1 MIDLDNISFDH
12 CIKCT
17 VCTVYCPVARVTHL
31 FSGPKH
37 LGPDTERLRK
47 KNPDLLDEALQ
58 FCTNC
63 KRCEIACPSD
73 VKIADFI
80 QNARFRYVGKKLRI
94 RDYVLSRTDLV
105 GRASTFVSSLVN
117 ALTRT
122 RLLKAFLDKVF
133 KIPLQRTF
141 PSYAQGTFRRWYR
154 KSAGGQQAFAEKVVY
169 FHGCYVN
176 YNDHDLGRAV
186 LAVLNAMNFGV
197 VITNE
202 KCCGVPLIA
211 GGYITRAKK
220 NARFNIHSLARA
232 AGCGA
237 LKIVS
242 ASSTC
247 AFALRHEYADLL
259 GLDNSAIA
267 RKLEYITQFISR
279 QFDQGNIPDMAPV
292 NLTVAFHSP
301 CHLERMGGV
310 IYTIDVLKRIPG
322 LKLILLHSEC
332 CGISGTYGFKKEYY
346 QVSQD
351 VGADLF
357 RRIESVNPDVVVTDC
372 ETCKWQIEMNTA
384 YAVVHPV
391 MLLAR
396 ALRKTTFSSMR
407 SSAEGGE

>member
-1 MIDLDNISFDH
+1 MINLDNISFDY

-47 KNPDLLDEALQ
+47 KNPDLLDESVQ

-73 VKIADFI
+73 VKITDFI
-80 QNARFRYVGKKLRI
+80 QNARFRYVSRKLRI

-105 GRASTFVSSLVN
+105 GRTTTCANSLVN
-117 ALTRT
+117 TLNRN
-122 RLLKAFLDKVF
+122 RLLKALLDKAF
-133 KIPLQRTF
+133 NIPTQRAL
-141 PSYAQGTFRRWYR
+141 PSYARGTFNRWYR
-154 KSAGGQQAFAEKVVY
+154 KRVGGQQAFAEKVVY

-186 LAVLNAMNFGV
+186 LTVLNAMNFGV
-197 VITNE
+197 VVTNE

-220 NARFNIHSLARA
+220 NARFNINSLAKA
-232 AGCGA
+232 AGSGA

-247 AFALRHEYADLL
+247 TFALRFEYANLL
-259 GLDNSAIA
+259 GLNNSAIA
-267 RKLEYITQFISR
+267 GKLEYITQFISR
-279 QFDQGNIPDMAPV
+279 QFDRGNVPDLSPV
-292 NLTVAFHSP
+292 NMTVAFHSP

-346 QVSQD
+346 QISQD

-357 RRIESVNPDVVVTDC
+357 RRIETINPDAVVTDC
-372 ETCKWQIEMNTA
+372 ETCKWQIEMNTP
-384 YAVVHPV
+384 YTVVHPV
-391 MLLAR
+391 MLLAK
-396 ALRKTTFSSMR
+396 ALKT
-407 SSAEGGE
+407 EGI